1 MGRKTTAPEPVRRL
15 PILVCLGLVLIFPI
29 LSVPV
34 QRATAVLA
42 PHVGEIIARIVTEGT
57 IWLYAMVVLG
67 ISLFAERRTLASIGL
82 RRLNLVT
89 VLWGFGGA
97 VALLALSALASFV
110 TYTVLHQPNHSPAQ
124 IEAMV
129 RGSLVYALFLAL
141 RGGVVEELFYRG
153 LAIEQLTSLT
163 GSRWFAAMSATSVFV
178 LVHALRFD
186 LLQLIPIA
194 VASFGFTGL
203 YLWRRNLLVNMIA
216 HCLIDAVALGAVALR
231 ATSLY

>member
-1 MGRKTTAPEPVRRL
+1 M
-15 PILVCLGLVLIFPI
+15 PIFVCLGMILIFPV

-34 QRATAVLA
+34 QSATSVLA
-42 PHVGEIIARIVTEGT
+42 PRIGEISARVITEGA

-67 ISLFAERRTLASIGL
+67 IALFAECRTLASIEL
-82 RRLNLVT
+82 RRPTLGT

-97 VALLALSALASFV
+97 VALLAMGALASFV
-110 TYTVLHQPNHSPAQ
+110 TYNVLHQPNHSPAQ
-124 IEAMV
+124 IEALV
-129 RGSLVYALFLAL
+129 RGSLIYALSLAF

-163 GSRWFAAMSATSVFV
+163 GSRWFAAVSATLVFV